1 MLIGAQTPEP
11 AGSGSKTA
19 EEPTTYPTSW
29 ASEEFPIE
37 RKPLEIDVLKNGGLT
52 MVKLPYNEEGAV
64 DRREAINSMSCDYML
79 QNSLFNPMFL
89 DQVMRAAQ
97 SSANPS
103 ITVPTKTLHY
113 QHPKSRGGSPNK
125 LFKAAPEWSSLHYLG
140 TCVSGKPKDI
150 TASLTYAVGNMPE
163 YDGVKIT
170 IIDGESRTI
179 VSQEELEATEIV
191 MLPPPIATPRAKR
204 NLNGNFVGSSQTM
217 QNEIAALKAEIAAL
231 KHTALPLPLLPP
243 PPSGN

>member
-1 MLIGAQTPEP
+1 
-11 AGSGSKTA
+11 
-19 EEPTTYPTSW
+19 
-29 ASEEFPIE
+29 
-37 RKPLEIDVLKNGGLT
+37 

-64 DRREAINSMSCDYML
+64 DKRDAINSMSCDYML
-79 QNSLFNPMFL
+79 QNNLFNPMFL
-89 DQVMRAAQ
+89 DQVMRTAQ
-97 SSANPS
+97 SANTTS
-103 ITVPTKTLHY
+103 TVPTKTLHY